1 MLHVKY
7 NVLNYLVIIPYIL
20 CLANEYVGVTTLS
33 TNQCTIQKEKTP
45 WWWYLHKMFY
55 MTGGH
60 SLFLSLSGFR
70 LPVTQKLLLCV
81 STRVFTGNNGTRLN
95 SKSTKT
101 SSIEVIKM
109 REKLDAREVKFAV
122 QHVKK
127 AFTEV
132 VIESLQTSSAALPV
146 EVILTWS
153 PWVDKINFSVY
164 LFFLHTVLTL
174 SRKNPPSNSRTRIHI
189 SAD

>member
-1 MLHVKY
+1 MYYTERKNTLMM
-7 NVLNYLVIIPYIL
+7 VL
-20 CLANEYVGVTTLS
+20 
-33 TNQCTIQKEKTP
+33 
-45 WWWYLHKMFY
+45 LHKMFY

-122 QHVKK
+122 HHVKK

-146 EVILTWS
+146 EVILT
-153 PWVDKINFSVY
+153 
-164 LFFLHTVLTL
+164 
-174 SRKNPPSNSRTRIHI
+174 
-189 SAD
+189 